1 MTEQK
6 NREQPITEPTM
17 ALNGVKEN
25 GVVSEIGSLNNMG
38 KFKTV
43 KALLDAYNNLQSEFT
58 RKCQKIKEY
67 EKDKIES
74 ENLTS
79 CENEKNLNENLE
91 SENCEKSN
99 FDEEKKDDEKVLF
112 EKEKTK
118 QECQN
123 GRQQEMKIENKDNDE
138 EKSLLKQENLLQ
150 FLNQNNLAKNYED
163 EIVSLSKESENQNPF
178 ELAWAKIV
186 FSHLDKN
193 ENKASDPIINQYV
206 INDDNV
212 KNKIIENYLEELNSQ
227 KPPITISSQ
236 KGERVCGV
244 IPKHPQTLEEAKG
257 IVKQMFS

>member
-6 NREQPITEPTM
+6 NREQPIMEPTM
-17 ALNGVKEN
+17 ALNGANEN

-79 CENEKNLNENLE
+79 CENEKSQNENLE
-91 SENCEKSN
+91 IKNCEKTN
-99 FDEEKKDDEKVLF
+99 FEEEKIADENVF
-112 EKEKTK
+112 SEKENAK
-118 QECQN
+118 QEDISEKE
-123 GRQQEMKIENKDNDE
+123 QEVKKENKNNDE
-138 EKSLLKQENLLQ
+138 ETLLKQDDLLQ
-150 FLNQNNLAKNYED
+150 FLNQNNLAKNFED

-186 FSHLDKN
+186 LSHLDKN

-212 KNKIIENYLEELNSQ
+212 KNKIIENYLTELNSQ

-244 IPKHPQTLEEAKG
+244 MPKHPQTLEEAKG

>member
-6 NREQPITEPTM
+6 NREQPIMEPTM
-17 ALNGVKEN
+17 ALNGANEN

-79 CENEKNLNENLE
+79 CENEKSQNENLE
-91 SENCEKSN
+91 IKNCEKTN
-99 FDEEKKDDEKVLF
+99 FEEEKIADENVF
-112 EKEKTK
+112 SEKENAK
-118 QECQN
+118 QEDISEKE
-123 GRQQEMKIENKDNDE
+123 QEVKKENKDNDE
-138 EKSLLKQENLLQ
+138 ETLLKQDDLLQ
-150 FLNQNNLAKNYED
+150 FLNQNNLAKNFED

-186 FSHLDKN
+186 LSHLDKN

-212 KNKIIENYLEELNSQ
+212 KNKIIENYLTELNSQ

-244 IPKHPQTLEEAKG
+244 MPKHPQTLEEAKG